1 MLNYRPIQT
10 NRYNDFNALRHD
22 VEIEEDFTNYT
33 HVPIAMYFENDQ
45 TINNKF
51 TFNEYGIK
59 ALCSA
64 TGINGL
70 FQSMNAVE
78 EPLMASEFLNKL
90 FTQDNIRKELASKR
104 FVTIEDEIVGVVGSR
119 YLPYSNRQFLD
130 DLFADNKN
138 ETLTLSRASTS
149 NTKMVASFVEE
160 HKGFQ
165 MKDGEDFTKIG
176 ISVKNSGVGN
186 EKVRSTIW
194 TLRPQCLNG
203 MVHLIDK
210 GITSAKHT
218 GIEEA
223 MKNKLDS
230 MITLAKDQYEV
241 IKERVK
247 LLTQI
252 PYANDTA
259 KTFLQLEAPV
269 DIIPQLRKE
278 KLYNPKKKHVDVKA
292 HNEDLNRSI
301 KILDEVPQTYGGIHT
316 DAVWNSV
323 YRDKNSMYDY
333 VESFTEYAQTCDAQ
347 TQEEIEEDAGKLT
360 SWISNNKLH
369 LGYHDPNIDI
379 PF

>member
-278 KLYNPKKKHVDVKA
+278 KLYSPKKKHVDVKA

>member
-1 MLNYRPIQT
+1 
-10 NRYNDFNALRHD
+10 
-22 VEIEEDFTNYT
+22 
-33 HVPIAMYFENDQ
+33 
-45 TINNKF
+45 
-51 TFNEYGIK
+51 
-59 ALCSA
+59 
-64 TGINGL
+64 
-70 FQSMNAVE
+70 
-78 EPLMASEFLNKL
+78 
-90 FTQDNIRKELASKR
+90 
-104 FVTIEDEIVGVVGSR
+104 
-119 YLPYSNRQFLD
+119 
-130 DLFADNKN
+130 
-138 ETLTLSRASTS
+138 
-149 NTKMVASFVEE
+149 
-160 HKGFQ
+160 
-165 MKDGEDFTKIG
+165 
-176 ISVKNSGVGN
+176 
-186 EKVRSTIW
+186 
-194 TLRPQCLNG
+194 
-203 MVHLIDK
+203 
-210 GITSAKHT
+210 
-218 GIEEA
+218 
-223 MKNKLDS
+223 

-347 TQEEIEEDAGKLT
+347 TQEEIEEDAGKLI